1 MLTTEFNNII
11 VKAIACTVPMQK
23 IVNEAEYSELFGE
36 RNVKNIIKSTGIK
49 ESYRCP
55 EEQTVCDLGYVAAKE
70 LMEREN
76 IDPVSIDILLFV
88 SGYGDYIA
96 PATAFVL
103 QKRLSIGIDC
113 IAYDINLGCSGFLYG
128 IQAIGSMMQCSNAKR
143 ALLIVG
149 DSTSKSVSPMD
160 KSRMLFGDAGGAIII
175 EKKDNAPIMRFAL
188 RSDGNRFKNIIIPAG
203 GYRKWEGASKDR
215 TEWFDGN
222 TRCDYDLFM
231 NGTDVFNFSI
241 TDVPDMINEFMSEYN
256 FTPDNFDCLLLHQAN
271 KFILKHLA
279 HKANFSMDKVPISL
293 DRYGNSSATTIP
305 VTLCDSY
312 ANGDVRLL
320 HTLMCSYGIGLSW
333 GVAEVSIDTA
343 HLYPIIHTDNV
354 YDDPGITHE

>member
-1 MLTTEFNNII
+1 MLTTEFNNI
-11 VKAIACTVPMQK
+11 VVRAIACTVPMQR

-55 EEQTVCDLGYVAAKE
+55 GEQTVGDLGYVAAKE

-76 IDPVSIDILLFV
+76 IDPASIDILLFV

-103 QKRLSIGIDC
+103 QKRLGIGIDC

-175 EKKDNAPIMRFAL
+175 EKRDNAPIMRFAL

-312 ANGDVRLL
+312 ANGEIRLL